1 MVVMK
6 RIIAILL
13 LVTVQ
18 SAVLAGKTPSR
29 TQLSSFISEYR
40 GCDGVELV
48 QLGSMATSA
57 LKAAVRLAAKEEGD
71 DPDVRQMLSLMKGV
85 RRLTV
90 FEFEDAEP
98 ALKDK
103 MNLRLSR
110 ILGHSELLLEAKD
123 GGDAFSLY
131 GVVDDK
137 AGTVGDFVMHS
148 PGSCTLICI
157 FGKVSVDALSKLM
170 KDYD

>member
-40 GCDGVELV
+40 GCEGVELV
-48 QLGSMATSA
+48 QLGSLATSA
-57 LKAAVRLAAKEEGD
+57 LKTAIRMAAKEDD
-71 DPDVRQMLSLMKGV
+71 DPDLRHALSMLKGI

-90 FEFEDAEP
+90 FEFEDAAP
-98 ALKDK
+98 ALKEK
-103 MNLRLSR
+103 MNLRLAR
-110 ILGHSELLLEAKD
+110 ILDKSELLFEAKD
-123 GGDAFSLY
+123 GGDSFSMY
-131 GVVDDK
+131 GVIDDK
-137 AGTVGDFVMHS
+137 AGTASDFVMYS
-148 PGSCTLICI
+148 PESCALICI

-170 KDYD
+170 ENHD

>member
-18 SAVLAGKTPSR
+18 SAVLAGKTLPR
-29 TQLSSFISEYR
+29 TQLSAFINEYR

-57 LKAAVRLAAKEEGD
+57 LKMAVRMSADKDD
-71 DPDVRQMLSLMKGV
+71 DPDLKHALSLMKGI

-90 FEFEDAEP
+90 FEYEDAAP
-98 ALKDK
+98 DLKEK
-103 MNLRLSR
+103 MNRRLAR
-110 ILGHSELLLEAKD
+110 ILDSSELLFEAKD
-123 GGDAFSLY
+123 GGDSVSMY
-131 GVVDDK
+131 GVTDEK
-137 AGTVGDFVMHS
+137 AGTVSDFVLHS
-148 PGSCTLICI
+148 PGSCALICI

-170 KDYD
+170 EDHD